1 MIPDWAGY
9 CRFRDA
15 FREVMD
21 ERYYTLEWL
30 DDQVLRGLVQFWR
43 TDDAAII
50 AEVRN
55 YPTGN
60 RDIHGLIAA
69 GNLQSII
76 EVLIPRAEEF
86 GRAHGCIAAVI
97 ESREG
102 WSKALRPYGYQTFQV
117 TVRKEL
123 PDGA

>member
-9 CRFRDA
+9 CEFREA

-21 ERYYTLEWL
+21 ERYHTLDWL
-30 DDQVLRGLVQFWR
+30 DDQVLKGRVQFFR

-55 YPTGN
+55 YPTGA
-60 RDIHGLIAA
+60 RDLHGLIAA

-76 EVLIPRAEEF
+76 EVLIPQAEEF
-86 GRAHGCIAAVI
+86 GRAWGCVAATI
-97 ESREG
+97 ESRPG
-102 WSKALRPYGYQTFQV
+102 WARAMKPHGYETQQV
-117 TVRKEL
+117 IIRKEL
-123 PDGA
+123 RQH